1 MRILTKLYDRSLIWA
16 QHRHAPRYLAAMSF
30 AESSFF
36 PIPPDVMLAPMAL
49 AKPSNAYFYAF
60 ITTLFSIIGG
70 LFGYMIGYFAFLP
83 LVKPLLDTFGYMPLY
98 EQAIGIF
105 NSWGLVGVI
114 IAAIIPVI
122 PYKLLTVSAG
132 FLQFDLIPFI
142 IGSILGRGARFY
154 LVAVIMRL
162 GGVKMQAF
170 LRRMIA
176 KIGWL
181 IMIIGLVVFVAIK
194 YM

>member
-1 MRILTKLYDRSLIWA
+1 MIILTKLYDRSLIWA

-83 LVKPLLDTFGYMPLY
+83 LLNPYDILDKFPFCRKPLVDALSKCSMCYGLY
-98 EQAIGIF
+98 
-105 NSWGLVGVI
+105 V
-114 IAAIIPVI
+114 
-122 PYKLLTVSAG
+122 
-132 FLQFDLIPFI
+132 PFFC
-142 IGSILGRGARFY
+142 LCRT
-154 LVAVIMRL
+154 
-162 GGVKMQAF
+162 
-170 LRRMIA
+170 
-176 KIGWL
+176 
-181 IMIIGLVVFVAIK
+181 
-194 YM
+194 